1 MLDLVAAFIGLTTLF
16 TYLNYRFIRLPPAIG
31 VMATALLLS
40 LALHGLTAL
49 GYPLLELEMQE
60 LIREIDFSQVL
71 MTWFLPALLFAGA
84 LHVDFRDLASYKWS
98 IGFLATLGV
107 LLSTFVTATLAYY
120 SFALFGWEVSY
131 LYCLLFGALISP
143 TDPIA
148 VMGILKTSGAPQP
161 LQTTIVGESLF
172 NDGTAVVLFSILL
185 GVLAIGETPT
195 LDTVTWLF
203 VKEAIGGILFGLLLG
218 YGFYFL
224 LRTVSDHQVVVMLT
238 LALVFAGAALS
249 ARLHVSAPIVAVV
262 AGLIIGN
269 VGRRRAMNEETRRYV
284 DKFWELIDGILNTLL
299 FALIGLELLLLP
311 LSWLH
316 VVAAFLLGGV
326 VLVARYL
333 TVAPGIFAL
342 RTLVR
347 GARQIPS
354 GTIRVLVWGG
364 LRGGVS
370 VALALSLPAGP
381 ERDLLL
387 TLTYIVVLV
396 SILLQGLSIGPLV
409 RRLFGSEEDT
419 PQEGAMAEAQPPVAP

>member
-1 MLDLVAAFIGLTTLF
+1 FHLTGVQTCA
-16 TYLNYRFIRLPPAIG
+16 LPI
-31 VMATALLLS
+31 S
-40 LALHGLTAL
+40 
-49 GYPLLELEMQE
+49 
-60 LIREIDFSQVL
+60 
-71 MTWFLPALLFAGA
+71 
-84 LHVDFRDLASYKWS
+84 
-98 IGFLATLGV
+98 
-107 LLSTFVTATLAYY
+107 LAYY
-120 SFALFGWEVSY
+120 TFALFGWQVSY

-299 FALIGLELLLLP
+299 FALIGLEL
-311 LSWLH
+311 
-316 VVAAFLLGGV
+316 
-326 VLVARYL
+326 
-333 TVAPGIFAL
+333 
-342 RTLVR
+342 
-347 GARQIPS
+347 
-354 GTIRVLVWGG
+354 
-364 LRGGVS
+364 
-370 VALALSLPAGP
+370 
-381 ERDLLL
+381 
-387 TLTYIVVLV
+387 
-396 SILLQGLSIGPLV
+396 
-409 RRLFGSEEDT
+409 
-419 PQEGAMAEAQPPVAP
+419 